1 MARALVRCERV
12 RHPGAATVHREDAWN
27 ILVEYSREERT
38 RKHGIAVEATMQA
51 YARLLHEDVE
61 KWGIIGLLHDFD
73 WEIHPTEDLHP
84 REGSKLL
91 EARGVPADIRY
102 AILCHAPFLGLEYS
116 SKMDR
121 AIFACDELSGFV
133 TACALVKPNRSL
145 SEVDPASVRKKMKD
159 KAFARAVNRED
170 LVRGASDLG
179 VELDEHIRFVA
190 EALKPVANQLGV
202 NP

>member
-1 MARALVRCERV
+1 M
-12 RHPGAATVHREDAWN
+12 HREDAWN
-27 ILVEYSREERT
+27 ILLEYSQEERT

-51 YARLLHEDVE
+51 YARLLHEDEE
-61 KWGIIGLLHDFD
+61 KWGITGLLHDFD

-91 EARGVPADIRY
+91 AARGVPEDIRY
-102 AILCHAPFLGLEYS
+102 AILCHAPFLGLEYT

-121 AIFACDELSGFV
+121 AIYACDELSGFV
-133 TACALVKPNRSL
+133 IACALVKPDKSL
-145 SEVDPASVRKKMKD
+145 SSIEPASVRKKMKD
-159 KAFARAVNRED
+159 KAFARSVRRED
-170 LVRGASDLG
+170 LVNGARDLG

-190 EALKPVANQLGV
+190 EALKPVAYQLGV

>member
-1 MARALVRCERV
+1 M
-12 RHPGAATVHREDAWN
+12 HREDAWN

-61 KWGIIGLLHDFD
+61 KWGIVGLLHDFD
-73 WEIHPTEDLHP
+73 WEIHPTEELHP
-84 REGSKLL
+84 KEGSKLL
-91 EARGVPADIRY
+91 EARSVPGDIRY
-102 AILCHAPFLGLEYS
+102 AILCHAPFLGLEYT

-133 TACALVKPNRSL
+133 TACALVKPSKSL
-145 SEVDPASVRKKMKD
+145 SEVEPASVRKKMKD
-159 KAFARAVNRED
+159 KAFARGVNRDD